1 MTVIQ
6 TTLFSVV
13 KRFPGRK
20 ETIKRLFRESE
31 AFQIMCEDYQRCAE
45 VLRHWNESA
54 SAEAAA
60 RREEYATLLRDL
72 EAEILQSLSEFA
84 RRSPL

>member
-20 ETIKRLFRESE
+20 DTIKRLFRESD
-31 AFQIMCEDYQRCAE
+31 AFQTVCEDYRKCVEA
-45 VLRHWNESA
+45 LRHWNESA
-54 SAEAAA
+54 SDEAPA
-60 RREEYATLLRDL
+60 RREEYSALLRDL
-72 EAEILQSLSEFA
+72 ETEILQSLNEFA

>member
-20 ETIKRLFRESE
+20 DTIQRLFRESE
-31 AFQIMCEDYQRCAE
+31 AFQTVCEDYRKCVEA
-45 VLRHWNESA
+45 LRHWNESD
-54 SAEAAA
+54 SAEAPS
-60 RREEYATLLRDL
+60 RREEYGALLRDL
-72 EAEILQSLSEFA
+72 EVEILQSLNEFGK
-84 RRSPL
+84 RDPL